1 MLAAGLEEKIKL
13 VLDNHDEFDAG
24 LLRLADEAKRLLA
37 RETELINRMRARVL
51 MNRRIVNVL
60 TACRLYLDQSSH
72 TISELFGDKSNEVSA
87 AKQRRKAAYNRNL
100 SYRFVEAL
108 RNHVQHRGLLV
119 QCLSFRH
126 RHERGDVRFT
136 VEPRLKLSELEE
148 DSEFERSVLEEVK
161 AASSR
166 GPDGGEVDLHKPIK
180 EYLAAIWSLHVRM
193 RRQSLMDAPI
203 AFRSTVLSS
212 NSTNDVMERGSF
224 FRGPLSWMETD
235 DRSLKHF
242 CWRIYVKYIRSTAE
256 RRTITSKETS
266 TSNYQ
271 RNGRVNETHFP
282 SGNHA
287 SVGRGA

>member
-1 MLAAGLEEKIKL
+1 MPYAIIGLYETNERFREELTAERYKSVIAARKAYMLAAGLEEKIKL

-87 AKQRRKAAYNRNL
+87 AKQRRRAAYNRNL

-108 RNHVQHRGLLV
+108 RNHVPHRGLLV

-148 DSEFERSVLEEVK
+148 DSEFKRSVLEEVK

-166 GPDGGEVDLHKPIK
+166 GPDGGEVDLHKPI
-180 EYLAAIWSLHVRM
+180 
-193 RRQSLMDAPI
+193 
-203 AFRSTVLSS
+203 
-212 NSTNDVMERGSF
+212 GSR
-224 FRGPLSWMETD
+224 RGPKSTKQ
-235 DRSLKHF
+235 RR
-242 CWRIYVKYIRSTAE
+242 CWR
-256 RRTITSKETS
+256 
-266 TSNYQ
+266 
-271 RNGRVNETHFP
+271 
-282 SGNHA
+282 
-287 SVGRGA
+287 

>member
-87 AKQRRKAAYNRNL
+87 AKQRRRAAYNRNL

-108 RNHVQHRGLLV
+108 RNHVPHRGLLV

-148 DSEFERSVLEEVK
+148 DSEFKRSVLEEVK

-166 GPDGGEVDLHKPIK
+166 GPDGGEVDLHKPI
-180 EYLAAIWSLHVRM
+180 
-193 RRQSLMDAPI
+193 
-203 AFRSTVLSS
+203 
-212 NSTNDVMERGSF
+212 GSR
-224 FRGPLSWMETD
+224 RGPKSTKQ
-235 DRSLKHF
+235 RR
-242 CWRIYVKYIRSTAE
+242 CWR
-256 RRTITSKETS
+256 
-266 TSNYQ
+266 
-271 RNGRVNETHFP
+271 
-282 SGNHA
+282 
-287 SVGRGA
+287 